1 MSKMRNV
8 YPSKRDM
15 NLAMREKP
23 QTNRPLAVLAVLLV
37 IAFIGVLFYL
47 FAVRRVLDEVDSA
60 ATAADN
66 AEAQLAAIQEQTA
79 HYDDVLDEYQSYTV
93 VSNAMTG
100 TVNPLDCL
108 NLIETQLVDKAQV
121 ESYSVADHLVS
132 VQLSGVTLRG
142 VSEIYASLTASPLV
156 SNVQVYTASTQKDS
170 TEQVTATMNIELAQ
184 TDTSVTDPSTNGQ

>member
-1 MSKMRNV
+1 MSKMRNI

-23 QTNRPLAVLAVLLV
+23 QTNRLLAVLAVLMV
-37 IAFIGVLFYL
+37 IAFIGVFYL

-108 NLIETQLVDKAQV
+108 NLIETQLVDKARV

-132 VQLSGVTLRG
+132 VHLSGVTLRD

-184 TDTSVTDPSTNGQ
+184 TDTSVTDPGTNGQ

>member
-23 QTNRPLAVLAVLLV
+23 QTNRSLVVLAVLLV
-37 IAFIGVLFYL
+37 IAFIGVFYL

-60 ATAADN
+60 AAAADN

-79 HYDDVLDEYQSYTV
+79 HYDDVLDEYQSYTA

-121 ESYSVADHLVS
+121 KSYSVADHLVS
-132 VQLSGVTLRG
+132 VQLSGVTLRD

-184 TDTSVTDPSTNGQ
+184 TDISVTDPGTNGQ

>member
-23 QTNRPLAVLAVLLV
+23 QTNRSLAVLAVLMV
-37 IAFIGVLFYL
+37 IAFIGVFYL

-60 ATAADN
+60 AAAADN

-132 VQLSGVTLRG
+132 VQLSGVTLRD
-142 VSEIYASLTASPLV
+142 VSEIYASLTAGPLV

-184 TDTSVTDPSTNGQ
+184 TDTSVTDPGTNGQ

>member
-23 QTNRPLAVLAVLLV
+23 QTNRSLAVLAVLLV
-37 IAFIGVLFYL
+37 IAFIGVFYL

-132 VQLSGVTLRG
+132 VQLSGVTLRD

-184 TDTSVTDPSTNGQ
+184 TDTSVTDPGTNGQ

>member
-37 IAFIGVLFYL
+37 IAFIGLFYL

-60 ATAADN
+60 AAAANN

-79 HYDDVLDEYQSYTV
+79 HYDDVLDEYQGYTV

-100 TVNPLDCL
+100 TVDPLDCL
-108 NLIETQLVDKAQV
+108 DLIETQLVDKAQV

-132 VQLSGVTLRG
+132 VQLSGVTLRD

-156 SNVQVYTASTQKDS
+156 SNVQVYTASTEKDS

-184 TDTSVTDPSTNGQ
+184 TDTSVTDPGTNGQ

>member
-23 QTNRPLAVLAVLLV
+23 QTNRPLVVLAVLLV
-37 IAFIGVLFYL
+37 IAFIGVFYL

-60 ATAADN
+60 AAAADN

-121 ESYSVADHLVS
+121 ESYSVADHLVG
-132 VQLSGVTLRG
+132 VQLSGVTLRD

-184 TDTSVTDPSTNGQ
+184 TDTSVTDPGTNGQ

>member
-23 QTNRPLAVLAVLLV
+23 QTNRPLAVLAVLRV
-37 IAFIGVLFYL
+37 IAFIGVFYL

-132 VQLSGVTLRG
+132 VQLSGVTLRD

-184 TDTSVTDPSTNGQ
+184 TDTSVTDPGTNGQ

>member
-37 IAFIGVLFYL
+37 IAFIGLFYL

-79 HYDDVLDEYQSYTV
+79 HYDDVLDEYQGYTV

-100 TVNPLDCL
+100 TVDPLDCL
-108 NLIETQLVDKAQV
+108 DLIETQPVDKAQV

-132 VQLSGVTLRG
+132 VQLSGVTLRD

-184 TDTSVTDPSTNGQ
+184 TDTSVTDPGTNGQ

>member
-37 IAFIGVLFYL
+37 IAFIGVFYL
-47 FAVRRVLDEVDSA
+47 FAVCRVLDEVDSA

-132 VQLSGVTLRG
+132 VQLSGVTLRD

-184 TDTSVTDPSTNGQ
+184 TDTSVTDPGTNGQ

>member
-37 IAFIGVLFYL
+37 IAFIGVFCL
-47 FAVRRVLDEVDSA
+47 FAVRRVLDEVDSV

-132 VQLSGVTLRG
+132 VQLSGVTLRD

-184 TDTSVTDPSTNGQ
+184 TDTSVTDPGTNGQ

>member
-37 IAFIGVLFYL
+37 IAFIGVFYL
-47 FAVRRVLDEVDSA
+47 FAVHRVLDEVDSA

-132 VQLSGVTLRG
+132 VQLSGVTLRD

-184 TDTSVTDPSTNGQ
+184 TDTSVTDPGTNGQ

>member
-37 IAFIGVLFYL
+37 IAFIGVFYL
-47 FAVRRVLDEVDSA
+47 FAVLDEVDSA
-60 ATAADN
+60 AAAADN
-66 AEAQLAAIQEQTA
+66 AEAQLAAIQQQTA
-79 HYDDVLDEYQSYTV
+79 RYDDVLDEYQSYTV

-132 VQLSGVTLRG
+132 VQLSGVTLRD

-184 TDTSVTDPSTNGQ
+184 TDTSVTDPGTNGQ

>member
-23 QTNRPLAVLAVLLV
+23 QTNRPLAVLSVLLV
-37 IAFIGVLFYL
+37 IAFIGVFYL

-60 ATAADN
+60 AAAADN

-132 VQLSGVTLRG
+132 VELSGVTLRD

-184 TDTSVTDPSTNGQ
+184 TDTSVTDPGTNGQ

>member
-23 QTNRPLAVLAVLLV
+23 QTHRPLAVLAVLLV
-37 IAFIGVLFYL
+37 IAFIGVFYL

-60 ATAADN
+60 AAAADN

-132 VQLSGVTLRG
+132 VQLSGVTLRD

-184 TDTSVTDPSTNGQ
+184 TDTSVTDPGTNGQ

>member
-15 NLAMREKP
+15 NLAMRENP

-37 IAFIGVLFYL
+37 IAFIGVFYL

-60 ATAADN
+60 AAAADN
-66 AEAQLAAIQEQTA
+66 AEAQLAAIQQQTA

-132 VQLSGVTLRG
+132 VQLSGVTLRD

-184 TDTSVTDPSTNGQ
+184 TDTSVTDPGTNGQ

>member
-1 MSKMRNV
+1 
-8 YPSKRDM
+8 M
-15 NLAMREKP
+15 NLAMRENP
-23 QTNRPLAVLAVLLV
+23 QTNRPIAVLAVLLV
-37 IAFIGVLFYL
+37 IAFIGVFYL

-60 ATAADN
+60 AAAADN

-79 HYDDVLDEYQSYTV
+79 RYDDVLDEYQSYTV

-132 VQLSGVTLRG
+132 VQLSGVTLRD

-184 TDTSVTDPSTNGQ
+184 TDTSVTDPGTNGQ

>member
-37 IAFIGVLFYL
+37 IAIIGVFYL

-60 ATAADN
+60 AAAADN

-132 VQLSGVTLRG
+132 VQLSGVTLRD

-184 TDTSVTDPSTNGQ
+184 TDTSVTDPGTNGQ

>member
-23 QTNRPLAVLAVLLV
+23 QTNRPLAVLLV
-37 IAFIGVLFYL
+37 IAFIGVFYL

-132 VQLSGVTLRG
+132 VQLSGVTLRD

-184 TDTSVTDPSTNGQ
+184 TDTSVTDPGTNGQ

>member
-23 QTNRPLAVLAVLLV
+23 QTNRPLTVLAVLLV
-37 IAFIGVLFYL
+37 IAFIGVFYL

-132 VQLSGVTLRG
+132 VQLSGVTLRD

-184 TDTSVTDPSTNGQ
+184 TDTSVTDPGTNGQ

>member
-23 QTNRPLAVLAVLLV
+23 QTNRSLAVLAVLLV
-37 IAFIGVLFYL
+37 IAFIGVFYL

-60 ATAADN
+60 AAAADN

-132 VQLSGVTLRG
+132 VQLSGVTLRD

-184 TDTSVTDPSTNGQ
+184 TDTSVTDPGTNGQ

>member
-37 IAFIGVLFYL
+37 IAFIGVFYL

-60 ATAADN
+60 AAAADN

-79 HYDDVLDEYQSYTV
+79 HYDDVLGEYQSYTV

-100 TVNPLDCL
+100 AVNPLDCL

-132 VQLSGVTLRG
+132 VQLSGVTLRMFRKFTP
-142 VSEIYASLTASPLV
+142 A
-156 SNVQVYTASTQKDS
+156 
-170 TEQVTATMNIELAQ
+170 
-184 TDTSVTDPSTNGQ
+184 

>member
-23 QTNRPLAVLAVLLV
+23 QTNRPLAVLLV
-37 IAFIGVLFYL
+37 IAFIGVFYL

-60 ATAADN
+60 AAAADN

-100 TVNPLDCL
+100 TVNALDCL

-132 VQLSGVTLRG
+132 VQLSGVTLRD

-184 TDTSVTDPSTNGQ
+184 TDTSVTDPGTNGQ

>member
-1 MSKMRNV
+1 MPCGKSR
-8 YPSKRDM
+8 R
-15 NLAMREKP
+15 
-23 QTNRPLAVLAVLLV
+23 QTAPLAVLAVLLV
-37 IAFIGVLFYL
+37 IAFIGVFYL

-132 VQLSGVTLRG
+132 VQLSGVTLRD

-184 TDTSVTDPSTNGQ
+184 TDTSVTDPGTNGQ

>member
-23 QTNRPLAVLAVLLV
+23 QTNRPLVVLAVLLV
-37 IAFIGVLFYL
+37 IAFIGVFYL

-60 ATAADN
+60 AAAADN

-132 VQLSGVTLRG
+132 VQLSGVTLRD

-184 TDTSVTDPSTNGQ
+184 TDTSVTDPGTNGQ

>member
-37 IAFIGVLFYL
+37 IAFIGVFYL
-47 FAVRRVLDEVDSA
+47 FAVRRVLDKVDSA
-60 ATAADN
+60 AAAADN
-66 AEAQLAAIQEQTA
+66 AEAQLAAIQQQTA
-79 HYDDVLDEYQSYTV
+79 RYDDVLDEYQSYTV

-132 VQLSGVTLRG
+132 VQLSGVTLRD
-142 VSEIYASLTASPLV
+142 VSEIYASPLV

-184 TDTSVTDPSTNGQ
+184 TDTSVTDPGTNGQ

>member
-23 QTNRPLAVLAVLLV
+23 QTNRPLTVLAVLLV
-37 IAFIGVLFYL
+37 IAFIGVFYL

-60 ATAADN
+60 AAAADN

-132 VQLSGVTLRG
+132 VQLSGVTLRD

-184 TDTSVTDPSTNGQ
+184 TDTSVTDPGTNGQ

>member
-37 IAFIGVLFYL
+37 IAVIGVFYL

-60 ATAADN
+60 AAAADN

-132 VQLSGVTLRG
+132 VQLSGVTLRD

-184 TDTSVTDPSTNGQ
+184 TDTSVTDPGTNGQ

>member
-23 QTNRPLAVLAVLLV
+23 QTNRPLAVLSVLLV
-37 IAFIGVLFYL
+37 IAFIGVFYL

-60 ATAADN
+60 AAAADN

-132 VQLSGVTLRG
+132 VQLSGVTLRD

-184 TDTSVTDPSTNGQ
+184 TDTSVTDPGTNGQ

>member
-15 NLAMREKP
+15 NLAMRENP

-37 IAFIGVLFYL
+37 IAFIGVFYL
-47 FAVRRVLDEVDSA
+47 FAVRRVLDKVDSA

-66 AEAQLAAIQEQTA
+66 SEAQLAAIQEQTA

-100 TVNPLDCL
+100 TVNPLECL

-132 VQLSGVTLRG
+132 VQLSGVTLRE

-184 TDTSVTDPSTNGQ
+184 TDTSVTDPGTNGQ

>member
-23 QTNRPLAVLAVLLV
+23 QTNRPLVVLAVLMV
-37 IAFIGVLFYL
+37 IAFIGVFYL

-132 VQLSGVTLRG
+132 VQLSGVTLRD

-184 TDTSVTDPSTNGQ
+184 TDTSVTDPGTNGQ

>member
-23 QTNRPLAVLAVLLV
+23 QTNRPLAVLLV
-37 IAFIGVLFYL
+37 IAFIGVFYL

-60 ATAADN
+60 AAAADN

-79 HYDDVLDEYQSYTV
+79 HYDGVLDEYQSYTV

-132 VQLSGVTLRG
+132 VQLSGVTLRD

-184 TDTSVTDPSTNGQ
+184 TDTSVTDPGTNGQ

>member
-37 IAFIGVLFYL
+37 IAFIGVFCL
-47 FAVRRVLDEVDSA
+47 FAVRRVLDEVDSV

-132 VQLSGVTLRG
+132 VQLSGVTLRD

-184 TDTSVTDPSTNGQ
+184 TDTSVTDPGTNRQ

>member
-37 IAFIGVLFYL
+37 IAFIGVFYL

-60 ATAADN
+60 AAAADN

-132 VQLSGVTLRG
+132 VELSGVTLRD

-184 TDTSVTDPSTNGQ
+184 TDTSVTDPGTNGQ

>member
-8 YPSKRDM
+8 YPPKRDM

-23 QTNRPLAVLAVLLV
+23 QTNRLLAVLAVLMV
-37 IAFIGVLFYL
+37 IAFIGVFYL

-108 NLIETQLVDKAQV
+108 NLIETQLVDKARV

-132 VQLSGVTLRG
+132 VQLSGVTLRD

-184 TDTSVTDPSTNGQ
+184 TDTSVTDPGTNGQ

>member
-23 QTNRPLAVLAVLLV
+23 RTNRPLAVLAVLLV
-37 IAFIGVLFYL
+37 IAFIGVFYL

-132 VQLSGVTLRG
+132 VQLSGVTLRD

-184 TDTSVTDPSTNGQ
+184 TDTSVTDPGTNGQ

>member
-37 IAFIGVLFYL
+37 IAFIGLFYL

-79 HYDDVLDEYQSYTV
+79 HYDDVLDEYQGYTV

-100 TVNPLDCL
+100 TVDPLDCL
-108 NLIETQLVDKAQV
+108 DLIETQLVDKAKV

-132 VQLSGVTLRG
+132 VQLSGVTLRD

-184 TDTSVTDPSTNGQ
+184 TDTSVTDPGTNGQ

>member
-23 QTNRPLAVLAVLLV
+23 QTNRLLAVLAVLMV
-37 IAFIGVLFYL
+37 IAFIGVFYL

-132 VQLSGVTLRG
+132 VQLSGVTLRD

-184 TDTSVTDPSTNGQ
+184 TDTSVTDPGTNGQ